1 MTADVCFAAHYY
13 DGKTARSQDVTVSIS
28 TSELVVLDAG
38 GASITSWQADH
49 IVFAEKPR
57 AGEPV
62 RIGLEGTTARL
73 ITEDARAASA
83 VLAIAP
89 KAVRSTRTNR
99 KALLKVSAWII
110 AAAAALA
117 VIVLVF
123 IPLLSEQLAHQTP
136 QSIKT
141 RIGGAAMSEVV
152 KLIAYM
158 PGETKQARYCH
169 SKPGLSALADMTT
182 QILSDMKE
190 PPRLTLVVI
199 DAKLV
204 NAFALPGGYIV
215 VTSGLIGA
223 ADSAEEIAGV
233 ISHEIGH
240 VFHQHPTQAIYRTTA
255 VSLLISAMI
264 GDFSGGIL
272 VAGIAEWALNSSY
285 SRKAERAAD
294 VFAIDRLNAANID
307 GSGLVSFFN
316 KASKQAEK
324 KRDQESILG
333 MLSTHP
339 RTAERIAFIR
349 DTARGSGK
357 ALSPTDWAA
366 VQKVCSQTGATPQR
380 APILVIPR

>member
-1 MTADVCFAAHYY
+1 
-13 DGKTARSQDVTVSIS
+13 
-28 TSELVVLDAG
+28 
-38 GASITSWQADH
+38 
-49 IVFAEKPR
+49 
-57 AGEPV
+57 
-62 RIGLEGTTARL
+62 
-73 ITEDARAASA
+73 
-83 VLAIAP
+83 
-89 KAVRSTRTNR
+89 
-99 KALLKVSAWII
+99 
-110 AAAAALA
+110 
-117 VIVLVF
+117 
-123 IPLLSEQLAHQTP
+123 
-136 QSIKT
+136 
-141 RIGGAAMSEVV
+141 MSEIV

-158 PGETKQARYCH
+158 PGETKQPRYCH

-182 QILSDMKE
+182 QILRDMNE

-223 ADSAEEIAGV
+223 AGSAEEIAGV

-272 VAGIAEWALNSSY
+272 VTGIAEWALNSSY

-316 KASKQAEK
+316 KVSEEAEK
-324 KRDQESILG
+324 KPDQESILG

-339 RTAERIAFIR
+339 RTAERIAYIR
-349 DTARGSGK
+349 ETARGSGK
-357 ALSPTDWAA
+357 VLSLTDWEAM
-366 VQKVCSQTGATPQR
+366 QKVCSQTGTTPQR